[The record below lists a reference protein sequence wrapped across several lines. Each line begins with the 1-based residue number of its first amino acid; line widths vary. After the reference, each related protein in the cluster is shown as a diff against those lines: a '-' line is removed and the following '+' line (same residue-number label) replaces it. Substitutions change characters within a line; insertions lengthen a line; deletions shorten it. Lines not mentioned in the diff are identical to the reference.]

1 LYKRGD
7 LNHISRTLRVLD
19 ELRGFRR
26 GRHLSEIASQLGA
39 SERTIR
45 RDLADLRSAGFEIE
59 SLTLGGRAAARLV
72 EKTYSNIAITRRERY
87 TLLAI
92 GSLFDVLRGTP
103 LWEDVKSLQAK
114 LAQRMSPEER
124 EEHATFGERF
134 AYVPDGGTKAYAGK
148 EDVLDALLT
157 GVLSRRIVRF
167 AYRDSRGRVRKGR
180 IAPYTM
186 VLYKHGLYVIG
197 SRVREPGEKAPEKPA
212 DQPPA
217 DQPPAD
223 QPPADQPPADRT
235 PADQPPADQPPA
247 DRAPV
252 DQTSAD
258 RTSADQPPTDRT
270 PTDQPATDRTAT
282 EPIAQ
287 LVVYAVER
295 FTEADALRNAP
306 FIVPSGFHVTD
317 VLNGAFG
324 IHVASSDAPPRRVVI
339 EFSAAKAAFVRA
351 RIWHPTQNFEELP
364 DGRVRLAFTCASLIP
379 VVSWVLEWGP
389 HAKAL
394 EPPELVADVIAELDA
409 ARRAYD
415 PVDSAAPASLD

>member
-1 LYKRGD
+1 MYRRGD

-26 GRHLSEIASQLGA
+26 GRLLSEIATQLGA

-45 RDLADLRSAGFEIE
+45 RDVGDLRSAGFEIE
-59 SLTLGGRAAARLV
+59 GLTIGGRAAARLV

-103 LWEDVKSLQAK
+103 LWEDVTSLQAK

-124 EEHATFGERF
+124 DEHATFGERF
-134 AYVPDGGTKAYAGK
+134 AYVADGGTKAYQGK

-157 GVLSRRIVRF
+157 GVLSRRVVRF
-167 AYRDSRGRVRKGR
+167 AYRDARARVRKGC

-197 SRVREPGEKAPEKPA
+197 SRVRDPAEKPEKAEKLEKPIADAGAVAEAGAPPAGPPTDKPTDKPA
-212 DQPPA
+212 DKPA
-217 DQPPAD
+217 GESGP
-223 QPPADQPPADRT
+223 
-235 PADQPPADQPPA
+235 
-247 DRAPV
+247 
-252 DQTSAD
+252 S
-258 RTSADQPPTDRT
+258 
-270 PTDQPATDRTAT
+270 
-282 EPIAQ
+282 IA
-287 LVVYAVER
+287 VYAVER
-295 FTEADALRNAP
+295 FTEAEALRNAP
-306 FIVPSGFHVTD
+306 FAVPPGFKIAD

-324 IHVASSDAPPRRVVI
+324 IHVATTDVPPRRVVI

-351 RIWHPTQNFEELP
+351 RIWHPTQAFEELP

-389 HAKAL
+389 HAKAI

-409 ARRAYD
+409 ARRGYD
-415 PVDSAAPASLD
+415 

>member
-1 LYKRGD
+1 MYKRGD

-26 GRHLSEIASQLGA
+26 GRLLSEIASQLGA

-45 RDLADLRSAGFEIE
+45 RDVADLRSAGFEIE
-59 SLTLGGRAAARLV
+59 SLTIGGRAAARLV
-72 EKTYSNIAITRRERY
+72 EKTYSNISITRRERY

-103 LWEDVKSLQAK
+103 LWEDVTSLQAK

-124 EEHATFGERF
+124 AEHATFGERF
-134 AYVPDGGTKAYAGK
+134 AYVPDGGTKAYEGK

-167 AYRDSRGRVRKGR
+167 AYRDARGRVRTGR

-197 SRVREPGEKAPEKPA
+197 SRVRDPAEKADKPDKLEQPDKVA
-212 DQPPA
+212 DQTA
-217 DQPPAD
+217 DQTTDKAAD
-223 QPPADQPPADRT
+223 QTADQTAGK
-235 PADQPPADQPPA
+235 
-247 DRAPV
+247 
-252 DQTSAD
+252 
-258 RTSADQPPTDRT
+258 
-270 PTDQPATDRTAT
+270 TAT
-282 EPIAQ
+282 EPIAPI
-287 LVVYAVER
+287 VVYAVER
-295 FTEADALRNAP
+295 FTEAEALRNAT
-306 FIVPSGFHVTD
+306 FVVPPGFKIAD

-324 IHVASSDAPPRRVVI
+324 IHVASTDTPPRRAVV
-339 EFSAAKAAFVRA
+339 EFSAAKAPFVRA
-351 RIWHPTQNFEELP
+351 RIWHPTQTFEELP
-364 DGRVRLAFTCASLIP
+364 DGRVRLAFTCANLIP

-389 HAKAL
+389 HAKAI
-394 EPPELVADVIAELDA
+394 EPPELVAEVIAELDA

-415 PVDSAAPASLD
+415 PPPTASTTPPTAPTPVPQPSAAPELPEPAETAQVRST

>member
-7 LNHISRTLRVLD
+7 LNHIARTLRVLD

-26 GRHLSEIASQLGA
+26 GRLLSEIASQLGA

-59 SLTLGGRAAARLV
+59 SLAITGRAAARLV

-134 AYVPDGGTKAYAGK
+134 AYVPDGGTKAYEGK

-167 AYRDSRGRVRKGR
+167 AYRDARGRVRKGR

-197 SRVREPGEKAPEKPA
+197 SRVRDPGEKAPDRSAGQAAPDA
-212 DQPPA
+212 SG
-217 DQPPAD
+217 
-223 QPPADQPPADRT
+223 DRT
-235 PADQPPADQPPA
+235 VPEK
-247 DRAPV
+247 
-252 DQTSAD
+252 SE
-258 RTSADQPPTDRT
+258 RTVPEKSERT
-270 PTDQPATDRTAT
+270 VPEKSERTVT
-282 EPIAQ
+282 EPIAPI
-287 LVVYAVER
+287 VVYAVER

-306 FIVPSGFHVTD
+306 FVVPAGFKITD

-324 IHVASSDAPPRRVVI
+324 IHVAGTETPPRRVVI
-339 EFSAAKAAFVRA
+339 EFSAARAAFVRA
-351 RIWHPTQNFEELP
+351 RIWHPTQTFEELP
-364 DGRVRLAFTCASLIP
+364 DGRVRLAFGCASLIP

-389 HAKAL
+389 HARAI
-394 EPPELVADVIAELDA
+394 EPPELVAEVIAELDA
-409 ARRAYD
+409 ARRGYEA
-415 PVDSAAPASLD
+415 PEPAPAPPDPAGRP